1 MVVVGVVGVV
11 VVVVV
16 VVVVAAVVVVVFVNT
31 NASQYKDVPIGYFCK
46 CDWSYK
52 EGPLQHILV

>member
-11 VVVVV
+11 VVVV
-16 VVVVAAVVVVVFVNT
+16 AVVVVVFVNT
-31 NASQYKDVPIGYFCK
+31 NASQYKDVPIVYSCN

-52 EGPLQHILV
+52 EGPLQDILV